1 MESALL
7 WLQLAGA
14 AAIILAASNYLARSA
29 DVIALKTGLGRSFVG
44 VVLLATATSLPEL
57 GTGVS
62 AITLVGEPDL
72 AAGDAFGSNLVNL
85 LLIALLDIYW
95 RGGPILGRVS
105 ATAAV
110 TGMLGIAV
118 ISIAAIAMFVHTA
131 TDWFSWWHVSPFTI
145 VLGAVL
151 IGAMFLIYVSG
162 VSRDG
167 PEGSPEAYASAS
179 LAGSVLAYLVS
190 AAVIIGAAVWLARTG
205 EAITHAMG
213 WEASFVG
220 TQFLA
225 LSTSLPELAASFA
238 AIRINAPEL
247 ALGNLL
253 GSNLFNMGFV
263 LAMDDLVLVGS
274 PLWSAISPVHAVTA
288 VFAILMTSV
297 VVIALVV
304 RREERRKSFLTM
316 ESGALIALYVVASV
330 MVFALG

>member
-1 MESALL
+1 MFPNVAKTSPALSRR
-7 WLQLAGA
+7 QMRHQHRALACSERRPVPLDDADGA
-14 AAIILAASNYLARSA
+14 LHHRHRPLAALR
-29 DVIALKTGLGRSFVG
+29 
-44 VVLLATATSLPEL
+44 
-57 GTGVS
+57 
-62 AITLVGEPDL
+62 
-72 AAGDAFGSNLVNL
+72 
-85 LLIALLDIYW
+85 
-95 RGGPILGRVS
+95 PIQR
-105 ATAAV
+105 AHHRHFPAAV
-110 TGMLGIAV
+110 
-118 ISIAAIAMFVHTA
+118 
-131 TDWFSWWHVSPFTI
+131 
-145 VLGAVL
+145 
-151 IGAMFLIYVSG
+151 
-162 VSRDG
+162 
-167 PEGSPEAYASAS
+167 
-179 LAGSVLAYLVS
+179 VLAYLVS

-316 ESGALIALYVVASV
+316 ESGVHIALYVVASA